1 VIAML
6 DAYVAEAGVRAW
18 IALGLLVVAAVLSLA
33 ASVGV
38 VRFPDPLVR
47 LHAMA
52 KPQVL
57 GLACALAAVVVAVW
71 TWTAFWTVLP
81 VLVFQLFLVPV
92 STHMIARAGLRSGD
106 YRREDLLVD
115 ETATDGDGAR

>member
-1 VIAML
+1 MIELIEGYL
-6 DAYVAEAGVRAW
+6 DGAGVRAW
-18 IALGLLVVAAVLSLA
+18 IALALLLLGSVLSLGA
-33 ASVGV
+33 AVGI

-57 GLACALAAVVVAVW
+57 GLAFALAAVVVAVW
-71 TWTAFWTVLP
+71 TWTAFWVVLP
-81 VLVFQLFLVPV
+81 VMVFQLFLVPV

-106 YRREDLLVD
+106 YRHEDLLVD
-115 ETATDGDGAR
+115 DTE

>member
-1 VIAML
+1 MEAFV
-6 DAYVAEAGVRAW
+6 DGAGVRAW
-18 IALGLLVVAAVLSLA
+18 IAVALLLLGSVLSLGA
-33 ASVGV
+33 AVGI

-57 GLACALAAVVVAVW
+57 GLAFALAAVVVAVW
-71 TWTAFWTVLP
+71 TWTALWLVLP
-81 VLVFQLFLVPV
+81 IMVFQLALVPV

-106 YRREDLLVD
+106 YRHDALLHD
-115 ETATDGDGAR
+115 DTE

>member
-1 VIAML
+1 MIEILETFV
-6 DAYVAEAGVRAW
+6 DGAGVRAW
-18 IALGLLVVAAVLSLA
+18 IALVLLLLGAVLSLGA
-33 ASVGV
+33 AVGI

-57 GLACALAAVVVAVW
+57 GLAFALAAIVVAVW
-71 TWTAFWTVLP
+71 TWTAFWVVLP

-106 YRREDLLVD
+106 YRHEDLLVD
-115 ETATDGDGAR
+115 HTED

>member
-1 VIAML
+1 MTEMTDML
-6 DAYVAEAGVRAW
+6 QAFLDDAGIRAW
-18 IALGLLVVAAVLSLA
+18 IALALLLVGASLSLA
-33 ASVGV
+33 AAIGI

-57 GLACALAAVVVAVW
+57 GLACCLAAVVVAVW
-71 TWTAFWTVLP
+71 TWTVLWVVLP
-81 VLVFQLFLVPV
+81 ALVFQLALVPV

-106 YRREDLLVD
+106 YRHEDLLVD
-115 ETATDGDGAR
+115 DTE

>member
-1 VIAML
+1 MIELIETFL
-6 DAYVAEAGVRAW
+6 DEAGVRAW
-18 IALGLLVVAAVLSLA
+18 IAVALLLLGSVLSLGA
-33 ASVGV
+33 AVGI

-57 GLACALAAVVVAVW
+57 GLAFALAAVVVAVW
-71 TWTAFWTVLP
+71 TWTALWLVLP
-81 VLVFQLFLVPV
+81 IMVFQLALVPV

-106 YRREDLLVD
+106 YRHEALLHD
-115 ETATDGDGAR
+115 DTE

>member
-1 VIAML
+1 MIEL
-6 DAYVAEAGVRAW
+6 IEAFVEGAGIRAW
-18 IALGLLVVAAVLSLA
+18 IAVALLLVGSVLSLGA
-33 ASVGV
+33 AVGI

-57 GLACALAAVVVAVW
+57 GLAFALAAVVVAVW
-71 TWTAFWTVLP
+71 TWTALWVVLP
-81 VLVFQLFLVPV
+81 IMVFQLFLVPV

-106 YRREDLLVD
+106 HRHEALLHD
-115 ETATDGDGAR
+115 DTE

>member
-1 VIAML
+1 MTEMIQSFL
-6 DAYVAEAGVRAW
+6 DAAGVRAW
-18 IALGLLVVAAVLSLA
+18 IALGLLLVGSVLSLGA
-33 ASVGV
+33 AVGI

-57 GLACALAAVVVAVW
+57 GLALSLAAIVVASW
-71 TWTAFWTVLP
+71 TWTSLWVVLP

-106 YRREDLLVD
+106 YRHEDLLVD
-115 ETATDGDGAR
+115 DTES

>member
-1 VIAML
+1 MIELIEGFV
-6 DAYVAEAGVRAW
+6 DGAGVRAW
-18 IALGLLVVAAVLSLA
+18 IAVGLLLVGSVLSLGA
-33 ASVGV
+33 AVGI

-57 GLACALAAVVVAVW
+57 GLAFALAAVVVAVW
-71 TWTAFWTVLP
+71 TWTAFWVVLP
-81 VLVFQLFLVPV
+81 IMVFQLFLVPV

-106 YRREDLLVD
+106 YRHDALLHD
-115 ETATDGDGAR
+115 DTE